1 MTVNS
6 SKEFQRHICFL
17 VFFKMTGSFLQIISN
32 FSVDRHPTIEKIL
45 FWVWF
50 RIYRNLY
57 LDLHLL
63 SLQATNPDVIDI
75 NTFLRKKTPKVHPN
89 LREKNSLDSSIKF
102 NTQLA

>member
-1 MTVNS
+1 
-6 SKEFQRHICFL
+6 
-17 VFFKMTGSFLQIISN
+17 MTGSFLQIISN

-75 NTFLRKKTPKVHPN
+75 NTFLRKKHLKYI
-89 LREKNSLDSSIKF
+89 LI
-102 NTQLA
+102 